1 MEVAWWQG
9 VTKPAS
15 DWTKGQ
21 SSSVDFLQSL
31 LSYSDV
37 HISERSGEPSRVVIL
52 CDNTEHSRIATPV
65 TNMFPDDSKMK
76 FVPLAA
82 YSTVTRRTSSMH
94 VKSDILKRPDELSVR
109 KYETYANSSAKYQFT
124 DYDEIE
130 LVRED
135 VIYAASFYYIIKR
148 PVADKERASKHK
160 ISFKQEADVGLE
172 VTVTFATC
180 NVRKYHDI
188 SDSPKTDDMEEQYA
202 SLVQELHNL
211 METDDEY
218 VADKERASKHKI
230 SFKQEA
236 DVGQE
241 CPLYGFS
248 TGNELFV
255 DLEN

>member
-1 MEVAWWQG
+1 MCRIGFWLDEG
-9 VTKPAS
+9 S
-15 DWTKGQ
+15 DRRICIPTDTDVRFQ

-65 TNMFPDDSKMK
+65 TNMFPDDSKIK

-82 YSTVTRRTSSMH
+82 YSAVTRRTSSMH

-160 ISFKQEADVGLE
+160 ISFKQEADVG
-172 VTVTFATC
+172 
-180 NVRKYHDI
+180 
-188 SDSPKTDDMEEQYA
+188 
-202 SLVQELHNL
+202 
-211 METDDEY
+211 
-218 VADKERASKHKI
+218 
-230 SFKQEA
+230 
-236 DVGQE
+236 QE
-241 CPLYGFS
+241 CPLCGFS

>member
-21 SSSVDFLQSL
+21 VGRCIPLLTLTSDYMLNIPSNETVQVKRQDSGVQGNVD
-31 LSYSDV
+31 
-37 HISERSGEPSRVVIL
+37 
-52 CDNTEHSRIATPV
+52 SRIATPV
-65 TNMFPDDSKMK
+65 TNMFPDDSKIK

-82 YSTVTRRTSSMH
+82 YSAVTRRTSSMH

-160 ISFKQEADVGLE
+160 ISFKQEADVG
-172 VTVTFATC
+172 
-180 NVRKYHDI
+180 
-188 SDSPKTDDMEEQYA
+188 
-202 SLVQELHNL
+202 
-211 METDDEY
+211 
-218 VADKERASKHKI
+218 
-230 SFKQEA
+230 
-236 DVGQE
+236 QE
-241 CPLYGFS
+241 CPSCGFS